1 MHTFSVHTNICMGPQ
16 ALERL
21 RDLPIRR
28 ACLVC
33 DPFLV
38 QSGAAGRVTALLD
51 GMGAQWSLFDQVV
64 PNPTVERIAA
74 GVAHILAFQP
84 DTVIAM
90 GGGSAIDTGK
100 AISYIYT
107 RAGERAKP
115 RCVAIPTTSG
125 TGSEATSFAVLSDP
139 EAGAKYPLADDQ
151 MLPEWALLDPSL
163 TVSVPPAVTADTGLD
178 VLTHAVEAYASPA
191 ASPFT
196 DALAEKAFM
205 LVLAYLPR
213 AVKDGAD
220 LEAREKLHNASC
232 MAGMAFNSASL
243 GLCHGM
249 AHAMGEA
256 LHLSH
261 GRSNALL
268 LPHVMAFN
276 GGLGETGGFPAQARY
291 AALARLAGCC
301 CHTGQVAVQ
310 GLIRRITGLIAEV
323 GLPSRLDAQ
332 ARSALDGELD
342 RLAQAA
348 LEDRCTAGNPRP
360 ADQEQVKQLYQML

>member
-1 MHTFSVHTNICMGPQ
+1 MGPQ
-16 ALERL
+16 ALEHIRS
-21 RDLPIRR
+21 LPIRR

-38 QSGAAGRVTALLD
+38 QSGAAGRVTELLD
-51 GMGAQWSLFDQVV
+51 AMGAQWALFDQVI
-64 PNPTVERIAA
+64 PNPTIELVSA
-74 GVAHILAFQP
+74 GVTHILAFQP

-90 GGGSAIDTGK
+90 GGGSALDTGK

-107 RAGERAKP
+107 KTGERPKP
-115 RCVAIPTTSG
+115 RCIAIPTTSG

-139 EAGAKYPLADDQ
+139 EAGAKYPLEDDQ
-151 MLPEWALLDPSL
+151 MLPEWALLDPAL

-191 ASPFT
+191 ASEFT
-196 DALAEKAFM
+196 DALAEKAFL
-205 LVLAYLPR
+205 LVLDYLPR

-220 LEAREKLHNASC
+220 LEAREKLHSASC
-232 MAGMAFNSASL
+232 MAGMAFNNASL

-256 LHLSH
+256 LHLPH

-276 GGLGETGGFPAQARY
+276 SGLGETGSFPARARY
-291 AALARLAGCC
+291 TALAKRAGCC
-301 CHTGQVAVQ
+301 CHTELVAVR
-310 GLIRRITGLIAEV
+310 GLIRRIAGLIREA
-323 GLPSRLDAQ
+323 GLPDRLEAEG
-332 ARSALDGELD
+332 RSALTGALD
-342 RLAQAA
+342 RLADAA
-348 LEDRCTAGNPRP
+348 LSDRCTAGNPRE
-360 ADQEQVKQLYQML
+360 ADQAQVKALYQLL